1 MACIS
6 KEQVQA
12 KAIKLRQI
20 AKQYGIKLSVSGSNS
35 STIKVTIQ
43 EGKIDFFWNLAQ
55 YVEDPYYVDREYI
68 QVNHYYLDKSF
79 SGVALECLEKIKE
92 VQDKFA
98 YDQMS
103 QRKQELADIDAN
115 YKEAFQLAKKY
126 GQDTTTLLAN
136 YNAERKAVNDEF
148 DKEEL
153 EKQQQQQDAA
163 NFQSPLG

>member
-92 VQDKFA
+92 VLYEDHWDESDVQSDYFNCSYYVAIHIGRYDKP
-98 YDQMS
+98 
-103 QRKQELADIDAN
+103 
-115 YKEAFQLAKKY
+115 YK
-126 GQDTTTLLAN
+126 
-136 YNAERKAVNDEF
+136 VI
-148 DKEEL
+148 
-153 EKQQQQQDAA
+153 
-163 NFQSPLG
+163 